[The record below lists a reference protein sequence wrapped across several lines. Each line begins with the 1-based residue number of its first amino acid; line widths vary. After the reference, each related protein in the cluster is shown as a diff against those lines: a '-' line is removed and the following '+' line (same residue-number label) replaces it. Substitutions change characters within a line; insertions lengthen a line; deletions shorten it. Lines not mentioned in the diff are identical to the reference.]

1 MMDMPTHLFVFP
13 DTGNFQM
20 ALEFMHK
27 HKLDCH
33 EGTVYGSR
41 SLEVYASLS
50 YSLLL
55 KFSKDNGLSLKLYVS
70 LTV

>member
-1 MMDMPTHLFVFP
+1 
-13 DTGNFQM
+13 M

-55 KFSKDNGLSLKLYVS
+55 QFSKDNGLRLKLYVS
-70 LTV
+70 VTV